1 MLSASNIWT
10 DDSCDCFYKQRECVH
25 SLLTVVLVLCAAG
38 HVLCVCECVC
48 ERECVSVS
56 ESIHIISVKYVIA
69 IIRQVHRR
77 STLSSVEKN
86 GLFSIVRETY
96 WFTEKLW
103 TEMISL
109 NAPYERQMIS
119 CYEG

>member
-1 MLSASNIWT
+1 VCTFIVDSSVSALCCWA
-10 DDSCDCFYKQRECVH
+10 CV
-25 SLLTVVLVLCAAG
+25 V
-38 HVLCVCECVC
+38 CVCVC

-96 WFTEKLW
+96 
-103 TEMISL
+103 
-109 NAPYERQMIS
+109 
-119 CYEG
+119 